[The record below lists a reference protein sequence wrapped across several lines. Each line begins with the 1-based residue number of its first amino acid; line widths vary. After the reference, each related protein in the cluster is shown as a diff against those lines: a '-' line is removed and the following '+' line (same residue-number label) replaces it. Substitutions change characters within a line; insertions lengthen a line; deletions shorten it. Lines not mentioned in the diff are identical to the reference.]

1 MKGKKETYQY
11 QDGRDFRLEDGR
23 NRPGYMTLYRDEFLH
38 LYNTCSKTAIG
49 LYGYVGT
56 MVSGN
61 PEGFNVGGK
70 ILQDAL
76 GAGRSTLYEAL
87 GQLEKAGLVERFT
100 CSGRTV
106 IRLVDVWKSEISDTK
121 VSEISDHSR
130 PKVRTNREN
139 NSLTSKTTNSPL
151 TPQGEKLYRLLAVW
165 MAAASDVEQVRAAY
179 AAGDHSMLVRV
190 KTELAATGWKG
201 TMRKRDILEAM
212 LCVSQNEGTH
222 SPDGIL
228 DWDKLQTSKNAYE
241 LENSK
246 LELESMREH
255 LQTLHDLL
263 DLWSSSGNQAM
274 VEKTQRDIDA
284 VALQIAELDVAPVTN
299 GAY

>member
-87 GQLEKAGLVERFT
+87 GQLEKAGLVARFN

-106 IRLVDVWKSEISDTK
+106 IRLVDVWKSEIPDTK
-121 VSEISDHSR
+121 VSELSDNSR
-130 PKVRTNREN
+130 LKNRTNKKKF
-139 NSLTSKTTNSPL
+139 SLRSEITNSPL
-151 TPQGEKLYRLLAVW
+151 TPQGEKLLKQLEVW
-165 MAAASDVEQVRAAY
+165 MLEASDVDQVRAAY
-179 AAGDHSMLVRV
+179 ASGDHSMLVRV

-212 LCVSQNEGTH
+212 QTVAARDNAESQFAFVGFMSKQNE
-222 SPDGIL
+222 I
-228 DWDKLQTSKNAYE
+228 
-241 LENSK
+241 
-246 LELESMREH
+246 ESMREH

-274 VEKTQRDIDA
+274 VEKTQREIDA
-284 VALQIAELDVAPVTN
+284 MSLQIAELDVATVSN
-299 GAY
+299 GA

>member
-87 GQLEKAGLVERFT
+87 GQLEKAGLVARFN

-106 IRLVDVWKSEISDTK
+106 IRLVDVWKSEIPDTK
-121 VSEISDHSR
+121 VSELSDNSR
-130 PKVRTNREN
+130 LKNRTNKKKF
-139 NSLTSKTTNSPL
+139 SLHSEITNSPL
-151 TPQGEKLYRLLAVW
+151 TPQGEKLLKQLEVW
-165 MAAASDVEQVRAAY
+165 MLEASDVEQVSAAY
-179 AAGDHSMLVRV
+179 ASGDHSMLVRV
-190 KTELAATGWKG
+190 KTELAASGWKG

-212 LCVSQNEGTH
+212 QTVAARDNAESQFAFE
-222 SPDGIL
+222 
-228 DWDKLQTSKNAYE
+228 KASKQN
-241 LENSK
+241 
-246 LELESMREH
+246 ELESMREH

-274 VEKTQRDIDA
+274 VEKTQREIDA
-284 VALQIAELDVAPVTN
+284 MSLQIAELDVATVSN
-299 GAY
+299 GA

>member
-87 GQLEKAGLVERFT
+87 GQLEKAGLVARFS

-106 IRLVDVWKSEISDTK
+106 IRLVDVWKSEILDTK
-121 VSEISDHSR
+121 VSELSDHSR
-130 PKVRTNREN
+130 PDSRTNRED

-151 TPQGEKLYRLLAVW
+151 TPQGEKLLKQLEVW
-165 MAAASDVEQVRAAY
+165 MLEASDVDQVRAAY
-179 AAGDHSMLVRV
+179 ASGDHSMLVRV
-190 KTELAATGWKG
+190 KTELAASGWTG

-212 LCVSQNEGTH
+212 QTVAARDNEESQFAFE
-222 SPDGIL
+222 
-228 DWDKLQTSKNAYE
+228 KASKRN
-241 LENSK
+241 
-246 LELESMREH
+246 ELESMREH

-284 VALQIAELDVAPVTN
+284 VALKIAELDVAPVTN

>member
-87 GQLEKAGLVERFT
+87 GQLEKAGLVARFN

-106 IRLVDVWKSEISDTK
+106 IRLVDVWKSEIPDTK
-121 VSEISDHSR
+121 VSELSDNSR
-130 PKVRTNREN
+130 LKNRTNKKKF
-139 NSLTSKTTNSPL
+139 SLHSEITNSPL
-151 TPQGEKLYRLLAVW
+151 TPQGEK
-165 MAAASDVEQVRAAY
+165 
-179 AAGDHSMLVRV
+179 
-190 KTELAATGWKG
+190 
-201 TMRKRDILEAM
+201 
-212 LCVSQNEGTH
+212 
-222 SPDGIL
+222 
-228 DWDKLQTSKNAYE
+228 
-241 LENSK
+241 
-246 LELESMREH
+246 
-255 LQTLHDLL
+255 
-263 DLWSSSGNQAM
+263 
-274 VEKTQRDIDA
+274 
-284 VALQIAELDVAPVTN
+284 
-299 GAY
+299 

>member
-87 GQLEKAGLVERFT
+87 GQLEKAGLVARFN

-106 IRLVDVWKSEISDTK
+106 IRLVDVWKSEIPDTK
-121 VSEISDHSR
+121 VSELSDNSR
-130 PKVRTNREN
+130 LKNRTNKKKF
-139 NSLTSKTTNSPL
+139 SLRSEITNSPL
-151 TPQGEKLYRLLAVW
+151 TPQGEKLLNQLEVW
-165 MAAASDVEQVRAAY
+165 MLEASDVDQVRAAY

-212 LCVSQNEGTH
+212 QTVAARDNAESQFAFEKASQQNQ
-222 SPDGIL
+222 L
-228 DWDKLQTSKNAYE
+228 DALRQ
-241 LENSK
+241 
-246 LELESMREH
+246 H
-255 LQTLHDLL
+255 LQSLRDIQEH
-263 DLWSSSGNQAM
+263 WSLSGDQAM

-284 VALQIAELDVAPVTN
+284 VALQIAELDVAPVAN

>member
-38 LYNTCSKTAIG
+38 LYDTCSKTAIG

-106 IRLVDVWKSEISDTK
+106 IRLVDVWKSEILDTK
-121 VSEISDHSR
+121 VSELSDHSR
-130 PKVRTNREN
+130 PEVRTNREN
-139 NSLTSKTTNSPL
+139 NSLPIKTTNYPL
-151 TPQGEKLYRLLAVW
+151 TPEGEKLCKQLEVW
-165 MAAASDVEQVRAAY
+165 MLEASDVDEVRAAY
-179 AAGDHSMLVRV
+179 GSSDHSMLVRI
-190 KTELAATGWKG
+190 KGRLAGSGWQG
-201 TMRKRDILEAM
+201 TMRKRDIFEAM
-212 LCVSQNEGTH
+212 RQVADRDTTESQFAFEKATTQNALESLRSH
-222 SPDGIL
+222 F
-228 DWDKLQTSKNAYE
+228 QTLAD
-241 LENSK
+241 L
-246 LELESMREH
+246 LEL
-255 LQTLHDLL
+255 
-263 DLWSSSGNQAM
+263 WSASGSEDM
-274 VEKTQRDIDA
+274 VEKTKREMNM
-284 VALQIAELDVAPVTN
+284 VSLQIAKLDVASRCN
-299 GAY
+299 GA

>member
-87 GQLEKAGLVERFT
+87 GQLEKAGLVARFN

-106 IRLVDVWKSEISDTK
+106 IRLVDVWKSEIPDTK
-121 VSEISDHSR
+121 VSELSDNSR
-130 PKVRTNREN
+130 LKNRTNKKKF
-139 NSLTSKTTNSPL
+139 SLPSESTNSPL
-151 TPQGEKLYRLLAVW
+151 TPQGEKLLKQLEVW
-165 MAAASDVEQVRAAY
+165 MLEASDVEQVRAAY
-179 AAGDHSMLVRV
+179 ASGDHSMLVRV
-190 KTELAATGWKG
+190 KTELAASGWKG

-212 LCVSQNEGTH
+212 QTVAARDNAESQFAFE
-222 SPDGIL
+222 
-228 DWDKLQTSKNAYE
+228 KASKQN
-241 LENSK
+241 
-246 LELESMREH
+246 ELESMREH

-274 VEKTQRDIDA
+274 VEKTQREIDA
-284 VALQIAELDVAPVTN
+284 MSLQIAELDVATVSN
-299 GAY
+299 GA

>member
-23 NRPGYMTLYRDEFLH
+23 NRPGYMTLYRDEFIH

-56 MVSGN
+56 TVSGN

-87 GQLEKAGLVERFT
+87 GQLEKAGLVARFS

-106 IRLVDVWKSEISDTK
+106 IRLVDVWKSEILDTK
-121 VSEISDHSR
+121 VSELSDHSR
-130 PKVRTNREN
+130 PDSRTIREN

-151 TPQGEKLYRLLAVW
+151 TPEGEKLYRLLAVW

-212 LCVSQNEGTH
+212 QTVSQNRGHPFARWDFT
-222 SPDGIL
+222 P
-228 DWDKLQTSKNAYE
+228 WDKLQT
-241 LENSK
+241 
-246 LELESMREH
+246 
-255 LQTLHDLL
+255 
-263 DLWSSSGNQAM
+263 
-274 VEKTQRDIDA
+274 
-284 VALQIAELDVAPVTN
+284 
-299 GAY
+299 

>member
-106 IRLVDVWKSEISDTK
+106 IRLVDVWKSEIRDTK
-121 VSEISDHSR
+121 VSEVSDDSR
-130 PKVRTNREN
+130 PDIRTNREN
-139 NSLTSKTTNSPL
+139 NFKTRETTNSPL
-151 TPQGEKLYRLLAVW
+151 TPQGEKLLNQLEVW
-165 MAAASDVEQVRAAY
+165 MLEASDVDQVRAAY
-179 AAGDHSMLVRV
+179 ASGDHSMLVRV
-190 KTELAATGWKG
+190 KTELAASGWKG

-212 LCVSQNEGTH
+212 QTVAARDNEESQFAFEKLRKQNE
-222 SPDGIL
+222 L
-228 DWDKLQTSKNAYE
+228 K
-241 LENSK
+241 
-246 LELESMREH
+246 SMREH
-255 LQTLHDLL
+255 LQTLHALL
-263 DLWSSSGNQAM
+263 DLWSSRGNQAM

>member
-106 IRLVDVWKSEISDTK
+106 IRLVDVWKSEIRDTK
-121 VSEISDHSR
+121 VSEVSDDSR
-130 PKVRTNREN
+130 PDIRTNREN
-139 NSLTSKTTNSPL
+139 NFKTRETTNSPL
-151 TPQGEKLYRLLAVW
+151 TPQGEKLLNQLEVW
-165 MAAASDVEQVRAAY
+165 MLEASDVDQVRAAY
-179 AAGDHSMLVRV
+179 ASGDHSMLVRV
-190 KTELAATGWKG
+190 KTELAASGWKG

-212 LCVSQNEGTH
+212 QTVAARDNQEPQFAFEKANKQN
-222 SPDGIL
+222 
-228 DWDKLQTSKNAYE
+228 Q
-241 LENSK
+241 LEA
-246 LELESMREH
+246 LRQH
-255 LQTLHDLL
+255 LQSLRDIHEH
-263 DLWSSSGNQAM
+263 WSLSGEQAM
-274 VEKTQRDIDA
+274 AEKTQRDIDA
-284 VALQIAELDVAPVTN
+284 IALQIAELDVAPVTN

>member
-87 GQLEKAGLVERFT
+87 GQLEKAGLVARFN

-106 IRLVDVWKSEISDTK
+106 IRLVDVWKSEIPDTK
-121 VSEISDHSR
+121 VSELSDNSR
-130 PKVRTNREN
+130 LKNRTNKKKF
-139 NSLTSKTTNSPL
+139 SLRSEITNSPL
-151 TPQGEKLYRLLAVW
+151 TPQGEKLLNQLEVW
-165 MAAASDVEQVRAAY
+165 MLEASDVDQVRAAY

-190 KTELAATGWKG
+190 KTELAASGWKG
-201 TMRKRDILEAM
+201 TMRKRDILQAM
-212 LCVSQNEGTH
+212 QTVAARDNEESQFAFEKANQQNQ
-222 SPDGIL
+222 L
-228 DWDKLQTSKNAYE
+228 DALRQ
-241 LENSK
+241 
-246 LELESMREH
+246 H
-255 LQTLHDLL
+255 LQSLRDIQEH
-263 DLWSSSGNQAM
+263 WSLSGDQAM

>member
-23 NRPGYMTLYRDEFLH
+23 NRPGYMTIYRDEFLH

-106 IRLVDVWKSEISDTK
+106 IRLVDVWKSEIRDTK
-121 VSEISDHSR
+121 VSEVSDHSR
-130 PKVRTNREN
+130 PDSRTNREN
-139 NSLTSKTTNSPL
+139 NSLTSETTNSPL
-151 TPQGEKLYRLLAVW
+151 TPQGEKLLKQLEVW
-165 MAAASDVEQVRAAY
+165 MLEASDVDQVRAAY
-179 AAGDHSMLVRV
+179 ASGDHSML
-190 KTELAATGWKG
+190 E
-201 TMRKRDILEAM
+201 E
-212 LCVSQNEGTH
+212 
-222 SPDGIL
+222 
-228 DWDKLQTSKNAYE
+228 
-241 LENSK
+241 
-246 LELESMREH
+246 
-255 LQTLHDLL
+255 
-263 DLWSSSGNQAM
+263 
-274 VEKTQRDIDA
+274 
-284 VALQIAELDVAPVTN
+284 
-299 GAY
+299 

>member
-11 QDGRDFRLEDGR
+11 QDGRDFSLEDGR

-87 GQLEKAGLVERFT
+87 GQLEKAGLVARFN

-106 IRLVDVWKSEISDTK
+106 IRLVDVWKSEIPDTK
-121 VSEISDHSR
+121 VSELSDNSR
-130 PKVRTNREN
+130 LKNRTNKKKF
-139 NSLTSKTTNSPL
+139 SLRSEITNSPL
-151 TPQGEKLYRLLAVW
+151 TPQGEKLLNQLEVW
-165 MAAASDVEQVRAAY
+165 MLEASDVDQVRAAY

-190 KTELAATGWKG
+190 KTELAASGWKG

-212 LCVSQNEGTH
+212 QTVAARDNAESQFAFEKASQQNQ
-222 SPDGIL
+222 L
-228 DWDKLQTSKNAYE
+228 DALRQ
-241 LENSK
+241 
-246 LELESMREH
+246 H
-255 LQTLHDLL
+255 LQSLRDIQEH
-263 DLWSSSGNQAM
+263 WSLSGDQAM

-284 VALQIAELDVAPVTN
+284 VALQIAELDVAPVAN

>member
-1 MKGKKETYQY
+1 MTIYLLRPTFTPTPQTKFGALAMKGKKETYQY

-87 GQLEKAGLVERFT
+87 GQREKAGLVARFN

-106 IRLVDVWKSEISDTK
+106 IRLGDVWKSEIPDTK
-121 VSEISDHSR
+121 VSELSDNSR
-130 PKVRTNREN
+130 LKNRTNKKKF
-139 NSLTSKTTNSPL
+139 SLPSESTNSPL
-151 TPQGEKLYRLLAVW
+151 TPQGEKLLKQLEVW
-165 MAAASDVEQVRAAY
+165 MLEASDVEQVRAAY
-179 AAGDHSMLVRV
+179 ASGDHSMLVRV
-190 KTELAATGWKG
+190 KTELAASGWKG
-201 TMRKRDILEAM
+201 TMR
-212 LCVSQNEGTH
+212 
-222 SPDGIL
+222 
-228 DWDKLQTSKNAYE
+228 
-241 LENSK
+241 
-246 LELESMREH
+246 
-255 LQTLHDLL
+255 
-263 DLWSSSGNQAM
+263 
-274 VEKTQRDIDA
+274 
-284 VALQIAELDVAPVTN
+284 
-299 GAY
+299 

>member
-76 GAGRSTLYEAL
+76 GAWRSTLYEAL
-87 GQLEKAGLVERFT
+87 GQLEKAGLVARFN

-106 IRLVDVWKSEISDTK
+106 IRLVDVWKSEIPDTK
-121 VSEISDHSR
+121 VSELSDNSR
-130 PKVRTNREN
+130 LKNRTNKKKF
-139 NSLTSKTTNSPL
+139 SLRSEITNSPL
-151 TPQGEKLYRLLAVW
+151 TPQGEKLLNQLEVW
-165 MAAASDVEQVRAAY
+165 MLEASDVDQVRAAY

-190 KTELAATGWKG
+190 KTELAASGWKG
-201 TMRKRDILEAM
+201 TMRKRDILQAM
-212 LCVSQNEGTH
+212 QTVAARDNEESQFAFEKLRKQNE
-222 SPDGIL
+222 L
-228 DWDKLQTSKNAYE
+228 K
-241 LENSK
+241 
-246 LELESMREH
+246 SMREH
-255 LQTLHDLL
+255 LQTLHDIL

-284 VALQIAELDVAPVTN
+284 VALQIAELDVAPVAN

>member
-87 GQLEKAGLVERFT
+87 GQLEKAGLVARFN

-106 IRLVDVWKSEISDTK
+106 IRLVDVWKSEIPDTK
-121 VSEISDHSR
+121 VSELSDNSR
-130 PKVRTNREN
+130 LKNRTNKKKF
-139 NSLTSKTTNSPL
+139 SLHSEITNSPL
-151 TPQGEKLYRLLAVW
+151 TPQGEKLLNQLEVW
-165 MAAASDVEQVRAAY
+165 MLEASDVDQVRAAY

-190 KTELAATGWKG
+190 KTELAASGWKG
-201 TMRKRDILEAM
+201 TMRKRDILQAM
-212 LCVSQNEGTH
+212 QTVAARDNEESQFAFEKANQQNQ
-222 SPDGIL
+222 L
-228 DWDKLQTSKNAYE
+228 DALRQ
-241 LENSK
+241 
-246 LELESMREH
+246 H
-255 LQTLHDLL
+255 LQSLRDIQEH
-263 DLWSSSGNQAM
+263 WSLSGDQAM

-284 VALQIAELDVAPVTN
+284 VALQIAELDVAPVAN